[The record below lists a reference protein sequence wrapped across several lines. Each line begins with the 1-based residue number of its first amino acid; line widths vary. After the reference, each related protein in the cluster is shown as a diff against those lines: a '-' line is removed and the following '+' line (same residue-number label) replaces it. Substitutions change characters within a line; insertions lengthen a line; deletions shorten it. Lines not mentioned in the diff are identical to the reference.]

1 MTFSVFSHFV
11 EKDEKKKV
19 GRKKKWEMGESE
31 IGEEK
36 RKKMLWTD
44 VGKENEQK
52 EAVESDLTKTI
63 PGVVC
68 ALFVCVCV

>member
-19 GRKKKWEMGESE
+19 GRKKKREMGESE

-36 RKKMLWTD
+36 RKKML
-44 VGKENEQK
+44 
-52 EAVESDLTKTI
+52 
-63 PGVVC
+63 
-68 ALFVCVCV
+68 